1 MDLQA
6 RLDQA
11 RLSLQPPGSGQ
22 TLLDQ
27 AKQIISEQLN
37 ANQVLPVST
46 KLLKL
51 QENFNQQIQAASTQT
66 PNSIETGDLPD
77 DIHFLNRLSYG
88 PTPMLREQLT
98 AGGWEA
104 LLEQQLDPENIDT
117 SDIDNALLENFPTLT
132 LTAKGIIDA
141 EDVPLIVQ
149 VVTELLTST
158 ILRQTYSPAQLYE
171 RMVEFWSDHFNMNI
185 LDAPLF
191 AFKSTDD
198 REAIRP
204 NALGKFR
211 DLLYA
216 NASSPAMLLY
226 LDNYSNTKDGPNENY
241 ARELLELHTLGVN
254 GGYTEADV
262 VAVSRAFT
270 GWTINPYTYE
280 FLFFFPVHDR
290 RNKEVLGTKI
300 RRTFTGGISDA
311 EQVLDLLASHPSTA
325 RFICSK
331 LVRRF
336 VSDQPPTEQINEL
349 IDELTQVFLDTD
361 GDIKGILR
369 ALFNS
374 NVFWASKEQ
383 KMKRPL
389 DFLTSSI
396 RRLGF
401 EPSENTFRYLFTRL
415 EQMGQI
421 PFYWHAPDGYPDTAA
436 YWTNTAALISRW
448 ASSNDISTFIPDDNL
463 VAMLDGA
470 DTPNTIIQAV
480 AKALIDRKL
489 GTDERK
495 AIRRNVFAG
504 QKPNQ
509 SVSGNPLDYAKITAS
524 VVLGSRYFQQR

>member
-6 RLDQA
+6 RLDQVL
-11 RLSLQPPGSGQ
+11 LSLKPPTAGQ
-22 TLLDQ
+22 TQLDQ
-27 AKQIISEQLN
+27 AKQIIFDQLN
-37 ANQVLPVST
+37 ANHSIPIST

-51 QENFNQQIQAASTQT
+51 QENFNQQIQATGTQT
-66 PNSIETGDLPD
+66 PTAVETAELPD
-77 DIHFLNRLSYG
+77 DTHFLNRLSYG
-88 PTPMLREQLT
+88 PTTMLREQLS
-98 AGGWEA
+98 ANGWEA
-104 LLEQQLDPENIDT
+104 MLEQQLDPENIDT
-117 SDIDNALLENFPTLT
+117 SEIDSALLESFPTLN
-132 LTAKGIIDA
+132 LTAKEIIDA
-141 EDVPLIVQ
+141 EDVPLIIQ
-149 VVTELLTST
+149 VVTELIVST
-158 ILRQTYSPAQLYE
+158 IFRQTYSPAQLYE

-191 AFKSTDD
+191 VFKSTDD

-204 NALGKFR
+204 HALGKFR

-226 LDNYSNTKDGPNENY
+226 LDNYSNTKSGPNENY

-254 GGYTEADV
+254 GGYTEEDV
-262 VAVSRAFT
+262 VTVARAFT

-280 FLFFFPVHDR
+280 FLFFFPQHDR
-290 RNKEVLGTKI
+290 RNKEFMGTRI
-300 RRTFTGGISDA
+300 RKPYSGGITDA
-311 EQVLDLLASHPSTA
+311 EQVLDILATHPSTA
-325 RFICSK
+325 RFICTK

-336 VSDQPPTEQINEL
+336 VSDQPPEEL

-361 GDIKGILR
+361 GDIKDILR

-374 NVFWASKEQ
+374 NAFWESKEQ

-401 EPSENTFRYLFTRL
+401 EPSENTFTYLFARL

-421 PFYWHAPDGYPDTAA
+421 PFYWHAPDGYPDSAA

-448 ASSNDISTFIPDDNL
+448 GSGNDISGFIPNNNL
-463 VAMLDGA
+463 LAMLNGA
-470 DTPNTIIQAV
+470 NTPNTIIQAI
-480 AKALIDRKL
+480 AKGLIDRKL
-489 GTDERK
+489 GIDERK
-495 AIRRNVFAG
+495 AIKRKIFAG

-509 SVSGNPLDYAKITAS
+509 PVSGNPLDYAKITAS